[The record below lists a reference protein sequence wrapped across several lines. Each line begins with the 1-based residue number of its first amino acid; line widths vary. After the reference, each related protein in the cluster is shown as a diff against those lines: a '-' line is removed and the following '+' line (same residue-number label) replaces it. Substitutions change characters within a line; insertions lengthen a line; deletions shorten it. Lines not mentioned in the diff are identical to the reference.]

1 MKFSGFVFAAEDRYS
16 HAERYAFLYDVAD
29 YLDRNGFDALWTPE
43 RHFQEFGGCFP
54 NPAVLSAALAART
67 QRLKLRAG
75 SVVAP
80 HHHPVRIAEEWALV
94 DQLSGG
100 RAGVCFAAGWHKR
113 DFVFYPENFQDRKA
127 LMFERIETVRALWAG
142 ESRRFHAAEE
152 DVDVRIY
159 PRPVQPDIP
168 LWLVYSNDPAI
179 WVRAGELGLNVLA
192 LLNTWTTIADGIASY
207 RQARERAGH
216 DPRSGVVTLGL
227 HTFVGENDRDVRRL
241 VEAPLKHYL
250 SSFLLAKNDDKQLR
264 SERAPMTE
272 GEKAM
277 ILEGAFNDLFESR
290 SLLGDVDKCERVV
303 RRLQSIG
310 VDEVAALIDFGVGF
324 SDVLRSLAHL
334 KALKDRFQPAGPAA
348 SDTAAPCGD
357 GEAAEEFAWYFN
369 R

>member
-16 HAERYAFLYDVAD
+16 HAERYAFLYDVAS
-29 YLDRNGFDALWTPE
+29 YLDRNGFEALWTPE

-100 RAGVCFAAGWHKR
+100 RAGICFATGWHKR
-113 DFVFYPENFQDRKA
+113 DFVFYPDNFQDRKA
-127 LMFERIETVRALWAG
+127 LMFERIDAVRALWAG
-142 ESRRFHAAEE
+142 ESRRFRAADE

-159 PRPVQPDIP
+159 PRPVQADIP

-192 LLNTWTTIADGIASY
+192 LLNTWASIADNIGSY

-216 DPRSGVVTLGL
+216 DPRTGVVTIGL
-227 HTFVGENDRDVRRL
+227 HTFVGESNQSVRSL

-250 SSFLLAKNDDKQLR
+250 ASFLLAKNDDKHLR

-272 GEKAM
+272 EEKAL
-277 ILEGAFNDLFESR
+277 ILEGAFTDLFESR
-290 SLLGDVDKCERVV
+290 SLLGDIDKCERVV
-303 RRLQSIG
+303 RKLQSIG
-310 VDEVAALIDFGVGF
+310 VDEVAALIDFGVEF
-324 SDVLRSLAHL
+324 PSVLRSLSHL
-334 KALKDRFQPAGPAA
+334 KALKERFETSRQAGPEAMR
-348 SDTAAPCGD
+348 APD
-357 GEAAEEFAWYFN
+357 EDEVAEEYAWYFN